1 VSEVAIGVELLGDD
15 LMVEEL
21 LAVVREVSMWTR
33 LAWGR

>member
-1 VSEVAIGVELLGDD
+1 LSTFGDD